1 VSHQASVLV
10 VAGAALLLSS
20 CDDSAKTFGRSYG
33 ECVLKNASEGGDQY
47 SREQATEVCLRR
59 FSRAPNATELSHDFV
74 WGGRIRSMNDMEFM
88 ALPASVAAAA
98 GPPPKILEV
107 DVINKLDNAMI
118 VGVSVTV
125 YFYRVP
131 QTSARPLSNSVDL
144 VDTMR
149 WEFSNNI
156 APNETAR
163 IEGSFDETTPPPTQ
177 HYIISATPK
186 MVVPY

>member
-1 VSHQASVLV
+1 MSHQASVLF

-33 ECVLKNASEGGDQY
+33 ECVLKNASDGGDQY

-59 FSRAPNATELSHDFV
+59 FSRAPSATELSHDFV
-74 WGGRIRSMNDMEFM
+74 YGGRIRSLELIELD
-88 ALPASVAAAA
+88 AADAAAA
-98 GPPPKILEV
+98 GPLPKILEV

-125 YFYRVP
+125 HFYRVP
-131 QTSARPLSNSVDL
+131 QTSARPLSTSVDL

-163 IEGSFDETTPPPTQ
+163 IEGSFHETTPPPTQ